1 MEHVDRLKKKR
12 RTTRGLVTKQIN
24 RIKECLTNEDSDVR
38 RLKQYQTDLSE
49 KLVNLKELDEQIL
62 EGLLDNDEDDEVRD
76 KEAEEAQEIKDR
88 VLYCLSG
95 IEQALLQ
102 IEREK
107 TGEKISRNGSKDGI
121 NSEDARGSQSRKMK
135 VKLPKLEIKK
145 FSGKVQEWSE
155 FWDSFKSA
163 IDSDPDLA
171 NIDKFKY
178 LRSFLEETPRRVIAG
193 LSLTEANYSSAVAIL
208 KERYAKPSVIKRAHI
223 NDLVNI
229 QPVFNEKSQVRL
241 RNFYDDVE
249 THFRGLQAL
258 GVDQETYSSIL
269 VPVLMDKLPDSVQIN
284 MIRFGDSNHLEWD
297 LEEMLDALG
306 KEIEIRESHVS
317 IFKSPS
323 NLAHMQKTGTSVRTE
338 QPKERITTASALFVK
353 DGTERCVFCSSA
365 EHKTEQCSQ
374 VIGAEERK
382 RVLMKFARC
391 FSCLNKGHKSF
402 KCKRRVTCR
411 FCQGK
416 HHYLICSVGNC
427 SNTVGQDRQLE
438 GLKPTAPTPTLNP
451 SAASWVGTT
460 VSSSKQR
467 VALQTALAAV
477 EGKRKGKLRVLF
489 DTGSQRTFVSMK
501 AVTRLDLKPIREEN
515 LSIKVIGRS
524 EAETALRKVFEIPL
538 IPLCG
543 GRKVS
548 VEAFLINEISSI
560 KNEHIE
566 RVTNDYPYLQNL
578 VFSDCSSHEDYL
590 EIDLLIGSDYLWQFH
605 EGEVIRGGQEEP
617 VAVKTSLG
625 WVISGPLKG
634 EQLNSMSE
642 CNFVG
647 YVSEPTSLS
656 KRAKIELED
665 NLSRLWDL
673 DTIGIREKDDVHMHT
688 IDNIQFNGE
697 RYSVGLSWKVG
708 HGPVPSNYGNALG
721 RLKGQLKSLSKSPS
735 ILSEYD
741 KIIRE
746 QVDKGIIEQVTAM
759 DSNDNVSYLP
769 HHPVVRND
777 VETTK
782 VRIVYDASCKDRES
796 GISLNDCLHAGP
808 ALTPLLIDILLRF
821 REKSVVL
828 IGDIEKAFLNI
839 EVNPADRDYLRFL
852 WVDNIHSADK
862 EIVTYRFNRVVFGV
876 KSSPFLLNAVLQY
889 HVNRYLEEDPE
900 FVECLVKGF
909 L

>member
-1 MEHVDRLKKKR
+1 M
-12 RTTRGLVTKQIN
+12 
-24 RIKECLTNEDSDVR
+24 
-38 RLKQYQTDLSE
+38 
-49 KLVNLKELDEQIL
+49 
-62 EGLLDNDEDDEVRD
+62 
-76 KEAEEAQEIKDR
+76 
-88 VLYCLSG
+88 
-95 IEQALLQ
+95 
-102 IEREK
+102 
-107 TGEKISRNGSKDGI
+107 
-121 NSEDARGSQSRKMK
+121 
-135 VKLPKLEIKK
+135 
-145 FSGKVQEWSE
+145 
-155 FWDSFKSA
+155 
-163 IDSDPDLA
+163 
-171 NIDKFKY
+171 
-178 LRSFLEETPRRVIAG
+178 
-193 LSLTEANYSSAVAIL
+193 
-208 KERYAKPSVIKRAHI
+208 
-223 NDLVNI
+223 
-229 QPVFNEKSQVRL
+229 RL

-258 GVDQETYSSIL
+258 GVDQETYSSIV
-269 VPVLMDKLPDSVQIN
+269 VPVLMDKLPDSVRIN

-297 LEEMLDALG
+297 LEQMLDALG
-306 KEIEIRESHVS
+306 KEIEIRESHGS

-374 VIGAEERK
+374 VVGAEERK
-382 RVLMKFARC
+382 KVLMKFARC

-402 KCKRRVTCR
+402 KCQKRVMCR

-501 AVTRLDLKPIREEN
+501 AVKRLDLKPIREEN

-538 IPLCG
+538 LPLCG

-566 RVTNDYPYLQNL
+566 RVSNDYPYLQNL

-634 EQLNSMSE
+634 EQLNSISE

-656 KRAKIELED
+656 RRAKIELED

-697 RYSVGLSWKVG
+697 RYSVGLPWKVG
-708 HGPVPSNYGNALG
+708 HDPVPSNYGNALG

-759 DSNDNVSYLP
+759 DSNEILTS
-769 HHPVVRND
+769 
-777 VETTK
+777 TK
-782 VRIVYDASCKDRES
+782 KQDWNHVASLD
-796 GISLNDCLHAGP
+796 
-808 ALTPLLIDILLRF
+808 
-821 REKSVVL
+821 
-828 IGDIEKAFLNI
+828 
-839 EVNPADRDYLRFL
+839 NPADLGSRGVNALYLKENELWWKGPVWLRKGQSNWPKDFKIVESNEVSEERKQTAIATTVITERKGISQVIDIDRYSSLGKLLRVTAFTQRFISNLMRKKKGKELILDRLLVSEIESAELMWIKEAQTTLKCNQDYPKC
-852 WVDNIHSADK
+852 K
-862 EIVTYRFNRVVFGV
+862 EQLGIIEKEGILVCHGRLGN
-876 KSSPFLLNAVLQY
+876 SELALVLSIQ
-889 HVNRYLEEDPE
+889 
-900 FVECLVKGF
+900 
-909 L
+909 